1 MNLATTI
8 SDGAL
13 ALTSFA
19 LVRSLVRAGASTSG
33 RRALRGAAVGLALIG
48 AAALIGALRFA
59 GLEDLASLH
68 RGLTD
73 AATAIAMPMIGA
85 AALALAWPFAW
96 SARAWLRGL
105 ALLIALFA
113 AARLAG
119 AFAIHGLVIGAVG
132 TIGVLAAGVRGVLGA
147 GGLGRTREAGVLL
160 LVGGALVLIAGLAV
174 GSEGELGP
182 FARIDVFHYLLALAN
197 LALGGGLIGLAR
209 AGREGS

>member
-48 AAALIGALRFA
+48 AAALVGALRFA
-59 GLEDLASLH
+59 GLQDLAPLH

-96 SARAWLRGL
+96 SARAWLRWL
-105 ALLIALFA
+105 ALLVALFA

-132 TIGVLAAGVRGVLGA
+132 TIGVLAAGVRGLGGA
-147 GGLGRTREAGVLL
+147 RRAGVLL